1 MIDIHDELLRCKDII
16 YVPGIIRVEWNRR
29 FTRRIAD
36 AVYFPAQSKG
46 RIRLSTKLFPLL
58 SSDQQLDTIRHEY
71 AHLVVHYRHG
81 WNLPAHGD
89 VWKRIARRVG
99 ATPEATLKDV
109 PAAMRQFDRQ
119 QKRYE
124 YYCPCGITHIFT
136 ANRVGRM
143 KNGKGR
149 ICKQCRTLINPHQAR
164 ELSQ

>member
-1 MIDIHDELLRCKDII
+1 MIDIQVELLRCKDII
-16 YVPGIIRVEWNRR
+16 RIPGIIHVEWNRR

-46 RIRLSTKLFPLL
+46 RIRLSTKLFHLL
-58 SSDQQLDTIRHEY
+58 SPEQQRDTIRHEY

-109 PAAMRQFDRQ
+109 PMAMRKFDRQ

-124 YYCPCGITHIFT
+124 YDCPCGFTHIFT
-136 ANRVGRM
+136 ANRIGRM
-143 KNGKGR
+143 KNGNAR
-149 ICKQCRTLINPHQAR
+149 ICRTCKAIINPHQAR
-164 ELSQ
+164 ELSR